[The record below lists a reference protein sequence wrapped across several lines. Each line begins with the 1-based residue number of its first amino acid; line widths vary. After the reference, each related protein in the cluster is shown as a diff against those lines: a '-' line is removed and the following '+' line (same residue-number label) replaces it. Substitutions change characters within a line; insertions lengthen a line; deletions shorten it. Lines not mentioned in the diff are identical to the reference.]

1 MLNFR
6 QWEADAR
13 LFVLAVLFAM
23 PWCSAEDLARVR
35 PYSRAYLGKLLQS
48 LEAEGLVYRVK
59 AGHVAGQ
66 VWRWALEER
75 GVAEVCQRCGVRPRW
90 PVFQDGL
97 RYLLWRMD
105 TVEPTYRIM
114 PTLLEHCGGKV
125 EVNQSTVS
133 DLGTLQVDDSYVALV
148 PSDSWLNGFRWC
160 LAPRLDAVGEFA
172 DLDENEVQITVARC
186 GIHGREPMAP
196 DTGFRGFA
204 GHEDDRT
211 VTQGFQRL
219 NYEPAA
225 FRLLPHNGTAHIMRT
240 AGVVTISNENDECSQ
255 QFALSDYRGT
265 STVDWHAVF
274 PADDAGNRLG
284 PLVLESSF
292 GKILDP
298 PERGTV
304 MVPDIGS
311 DAGDDPNRG
320 TIPERPSRDP
330 IFQAVNGAMGARVF
344 RKVCSHAVIAYRD
357 IVKDCAPSDR
367 AGVRK
372 SLNLGM
378 AAGLYASYND
388 CYRLDEYGI
397 QLAAIRDG
405 VAPETVRARFAGMFN
420 QSGVIRKRWLR
431 RKAII
436 GHLVTELQGN
446 DIQTVEGWRPV
457 LQTWVIPDGGADPDA
472 LCPDAWALLQRRRW
486 FALEYLDAN
495 LGAGMIET
503 LLKRHSNRRSSPIGG
518 LLAVCETREVE
529 GLVRRSDTG
538 LHMLTTTRRELLT
551 GPDSGN
557 ETIWR
562 YRGHPH
568 DLYSLLAGR
577 F

>member
-1 MLNFR
+1 MR
-6 QWEADAR
+6 CETA
-13 LFVLAVLFAM
+13 LAGISKMDCDTSFGGWTLWNHISHHAYP
-23 PWCSAEDLARVR
+23 PWNIAAERWKSINQPSRTSAH
-35 PYSRAYLGKLLQS
+35 SR
-48 LEAEGLVYRVK
+48 
-59 AGHVAGQ
+59 
-66 VWRWALEER
+66 
-75 GVAEVCQRCGVRPRW
+75 
-90 PVFQDGL
+90 
-97 RYLLWRMD
+97 
-105 TVEPTYRIM
+105 
-114 PTLLEHCGGKV
+114 
-125 EVNQSTVS
+125 
-133 DLGTLQVDDSYVALV
+133 VDDSYVALV
-148 PSDSWLNGFRWC
+148 PSDSWLNGISVVLGTALGRGGASLRTSMRMRFKLRWPV
-160 LAPRLDAVGEFA
+160 AVYTAGNPWRLIPVSV
-172 DLDENEVQITVARC
+172 DLPATRT
-186 GIHGREPMAP
+186 
-196 DTGFRGFA
+196 TGP
-204 GHEDDRT
+204 